1 MGITCT
7 LSSSSKLVVRELL
20 FMKYQKVEDINA
32 ILNIAT
38 LGYSQNV
45 GKKSVGSL
53 HGHLSIKCKK
63 RETIL

>member
-45 GKKSVGSL
+45 GKKLPNHLGS
-53 HGHLSIKCKK
+53 
-63 RETIL
+63 R